1 MEERKVPTWWQVEIA
16 FRTPSVAPKFSVA
29 QIDTILEAFEDHLS
43 NIGAAD
49 GAGDDDTAGDR
60 DEVEMQSR
68 DEHVKEQ
75 GEEVNMQEQEDVQ
88 MEEGRRL
95 DEQAE
100 DEDTP
105 LSLRERG
112 QIIALKRT

>member
-1 MEERKVPTWWQVEIA
+1 MSNMVASGNCFSFPKCGTKVFQL
-16 FRTPSVAPKFSVA
+16 
-29 QIDTILEAFEDHLS
+29 DTILEAFEDHLS

-60 DEVEMQSR
+60 DEVEMQLR
-68 DEHVKEQ
+68 DEHVEEQ

-88 MEEGRRL
+88 MEEGRPL

-100 DEDTP
+100 DEDQNLTHLEP
-105 LSLRERG
+105 KIKLNIQTVE
-112 QIIALKRT
+112 